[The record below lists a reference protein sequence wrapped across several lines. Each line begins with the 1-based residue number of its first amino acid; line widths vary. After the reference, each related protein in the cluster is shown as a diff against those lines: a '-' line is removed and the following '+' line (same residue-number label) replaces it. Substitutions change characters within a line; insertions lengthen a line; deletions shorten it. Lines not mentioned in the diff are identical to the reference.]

1 MSSLNQHEK
10 LIRKLTRDH
19 NATIKRLEK
28 ARDVCSIGTNSYRQ
42 YEESIASERR
52 KHTEQLVAFGVV
64 PQNLGNLTK
73 TEFIYVAHCASIPAN
88 KAELDKLLHGQ
99 LLKAS
104 KDLHYDAADEATRAK
119 LEEEYPNAK

>member
-1 MSSLNQHEK
+1 MSTLNQHEK

-73 TEFIYVAHCASIPAN
+73 TEFLYVAFSNVAPAN
-88 KAELDKLLHGQ
+88 RTELEALLGKQRIKACEGLNYSESDEQ
-99 LLKAS
+99 IR
-104 KDLHYDAADEATRAK
+104 AALAK
-119 LEEEYPNAK
+119 EYQ